1 MKSQRIRLHF
11 TLGEG
16 GSYKS
21 VSLYTH
27 GKTLLAVKT
36 RKKIAH
42 KTKLGE
48 KCCFHGKKKKKF
60 RTNLKGKKNPKPN
73 QHQLI

>member
-11 TLGEG
+11 TLEEG

-27 GKTLLAVKT
+27 GKTLLAVKIT
-36 RKKIAH
+36 RKKIAY
-42 KTKLGE
+42 KMKPEE
-48 KCCFHGKKKKKF
+48 KSFFQKQ
-60 RTNLKGKKNPKPN
+60 KKNTE
-73 QHQLI
+73 LI